1 MTCPE
6 VMELMNRYMDHD
18 LSESEINHLNEHLRQ
33 CSSCQ
38 VMFERLKRLSAELES
53 LPKVMPKFS
62 IVDTILPQLE
72 KIDLAAA
79 KEQSPEDE
87 QLEGGAASITAVPA
101 KRSWRERFPLRAIGG
116 VVAAGF
122 VVGLFMVLYKPE
134 VSQQADMELMSAA
147 NQTEASASQNSFAAD
162 APMDDAKDMSRVTTE
177 SAQPDKKAA
186 SDSKSETST
195 PKEKEAPASN
205 KGDEP
210 AAGASPQE
218 VHKSGGAN
226 EGAGSQDNIAQG
238 FAPPDAGID
247 SHGEEASPE
256 AGSEDPDMDMRM
268 GIANFRLESPS
279 PDLQYTALFESGILK
294 VMDTDEKV
302 VYEKELPNGSVHRIE
317 WSEDG
322 KTLTYEWSQ
331 DGGEAVTETVAASDF
346 AKK

>member
-18 LSESEINHLNEHLRQ
+18 LSESEINHLNEHLRE

-72 KIDLAAA
+72 NIDLAAA
-79 KEQSPEDE
+79 KEQSPEDG
-87 QLEGGAASITAVPA
+87 QLEGGAASITAAPV

-134 VSQQADMELMSAA
+134 VSQQADMELMSTA
-147 NQTEASASQNSFAAD
+147 NQAGVAASQDTFAAD
-162 APMDDAKDMSRVTTE
+162 MPGDEAKDMSKVTTE
-177 SAQPDKKAA
+177 SAQPDKKA
-186 SDSKSETST
+186 DSKPEANG

-210 AAGASPQE
+210 AAGALPQE
-218 VHKSGGAN
+218 VHKSGDAN
-226 EGAGSQDNIAQG
+226 EGTGSQDNIAQG
-238 FAPPDAGID
+238 FARDNAGIA
-247 SHGEEASPE
+247 SQGEAASPE
-256 AGSEDPDMDMRM
+256 AGVEDPAMDMRM
-268 GIANFRLESPS
+268 GIAKTTRLESPS
-279 PDLQYTALFESGILK
+279 PDLRFTAFFESGLLK
-294 VMDTDEKV
+294 VTDTDNKV

-331 DGGEAVTETVAASDF
+331 DGGETVTETVAASEF